1 MDISVSSIG
10 DARSLVGGTLVLT
23 PLKGLDGQVYA
34 MAQGPIQ
41 VGGYAVQGSS
51 GSRRVKNHLNVGR
64 IPQGA
69 LVERPVP
76 IELGTDGKLKIHLE
90 QPDFATA
97 QLMTNANQ
105 AATQLGAGAGVKVA
119 VALSG
124 GTVEVTIPQGR
135 LAEIPAFIADLEVL
149 TLTPNAVAKVVING
163 RTGTVVVG
171 ADVQISSVAVAHGAL
186 TVEVKEAPQ
195 VSQPNPMAT
204 GTTAVTNT
212 TQVNATETPGAMRV
226 VEQSAALASVV
237 EALTRSERHHETSST
252 FCKPSEQPA
261 HFTPTLRC
269 SNVHRE
275 DCPAPTSGRAP
286 TRRGVKSWPRL
297 TRPPKPRR
305 RPSRA
310 LCSRSMVQSLRS
322 TVQESGLWQ
331 GVTGG
336 QMYDHFIE
344 QALSDHL
351 AQAGELVLLALRG
364 RRGIPCGTP
373 ICGRRSRQRLQSST
387 SDTPQHD
394 EGVPHDDVSRSLAEQ
409 LPPQYDSW
417 LNSPAAEQTLRATL
431 SGEKLR

>member
-1 MDISVSSIG
+1 MKALLKISMVALILLMATPSHAVRIKDVARFDGVRPNQRIGYGLVVGLDQTGDSKRTSFTSQSLAAMLSRMGIRIDKSDLLLRNIAAVMVTAVLPPFAQPGTPMDISVSSIG

-51 GSRRVKNHLNVGR
+51 GSKRVKNHLNVGR

-97 QLMTNANQ
+97 QLMTNAINQ

-119 VALSG
+119 VALSS

-212 TQVNATETPGAMRV
+212 TQVNASETPGAMRV
-226 VEQSAALASVV
+226 VEQSATLASVV
-237 EALTRSERHHETSST
+237 EALN
-252 FCKPSEQPA
+252 A
-261 HFTPTLRC
+261 LGATPRDLI
-269 SNVHRE
+269 
-275 DCPAPTSGRAP
+275 DILQAIRAA
-286 TRRGVKSWPRL
+286 G
-297 TRPPKPRR
+297 
-305 RPSRA
+305 A
-310 LCSRSMVQSLRS
+310 LHA
-322 TVQESGLWQ
+322 
-331 GVTGG
+331 
-336 QMYDHFIE
+336 DIE
-344 QALSDHL
+344 
-351 AQAGELVLLALRG
+351 VL
-364 RRGIPCGTP
+364 
-373 ICGRRSRQRLQSST
+373 
-387 SDTPQHD
+387 
-394 EGVPHDDVSRSLAEQ
+394 
-409 LPPQYDSW
+409 
-417 LNSPAAEQTLRATL
+417 
-431 SGEKLR
+431 